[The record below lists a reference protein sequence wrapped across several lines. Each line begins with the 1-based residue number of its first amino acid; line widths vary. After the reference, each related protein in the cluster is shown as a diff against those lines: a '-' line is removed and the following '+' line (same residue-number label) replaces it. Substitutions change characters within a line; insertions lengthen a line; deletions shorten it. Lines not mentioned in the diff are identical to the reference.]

1 MSLGLNNGRM
11 LYYLA
16 IAQADQ
22 GKDDLAETSFRQS
35 IKQAPFNAY
44 SLNYFGYWLI
54 EKNRGFEEAK
64 AYIQQAVDK
73 QPENGAFVDSL
84 GWVYF
89 KMGDYQNA
97 LIYLE
102 RAAMLIPD
110 DPVITDHLGDVY
122 WALERQTE
130 AMHEW
135 RRALIFAPD
144 AELEKHIQ
152 TKINRTLADE

>member
-1 MSLGLNNGRM
+1 
-11 LYYLA
+11 
-16 IAQADQ
+16 
-22 GKDDLAETSFRQS
+22 
-35 IKQAPFNAY
+35 
-44 SLNYFGYWLI
+44 
-54 EKNRGFEEAK
+54 
-64 AYIQQAVDK
+64 
-73 QPENGAFVDSL
+73 
-84 GWVYF
+84 
-89 KMGDYQNA
+89 MGDYQNA

-130 AMHEW
+130 AVHEW

-152 TKINRTLADE
+152 TKIIRTLADE